1 MFFTIRILGTT
12 ALFVASVACVQAADM
27 AEVIGTP
34 IEIRVSEKAL
44 SPGPGRTAFSVTE
57 LDARTLST
65 SASPRLD
72 DVLKAVPGAT
82 LFRRSSSRVS
92 HPTSQG
98 ISLRGIGPN
107 GAGRTLVLLDGVP
120 QNDPFGGWIYWSAMP
135 AMQIAD
141 VDVIKGGGA
150 GSWGSAALSGTME
163 LTSRAI
169 DGTGARFDVSFGAK
183 DTISLAGEAQ
193 AALDKA
199 EIFAGGQFFKSD
211 GYYTLRADQ
220 RGSVDEPQES
230 EARAGYAGGRID
242 LDEITTAT
250 VRVGT
255 FKEERENGT
264 LQATNE
270 TRIHNASLR
279 IVREDAEGDGFEVT
293 LYGTDRRF
301 ENQFT
306 SVADDRESEA
316 PVLYQ
321 YNVPSDALGATAM
334 VRESLAFGG
343 VLEAGADVRLLDG
356 ETNERYFRPAEAFLR
371 ERTAGG
377 KQVLAGLFGEY
388 TTEPLAAV
396 RLTGG
401 VRLDYLRN
409 RAGERTERALD
420 TGEVLLDETF
430 APRDHW
436 VFNGRLGAVWDVS
449 DQTTLRA
456 AGYTGFRMPTINE
469 LYRPYRI
476 GSDIFEANPALE
488 PERLYGLE
496 AGVKWRPAENLTLEG
511 GLFANWLH
519 NAVANVQVTDAPGF
533 NGELGVFVPGGG
545 SLSQRRNLDRV
556 SAYGFE
562 AGVDWQPAPAWAVRL
577 DYLLSESEVGR
588 APNQPELVGK
598 RLPQTARHQGSLTLA
613 WTPEGTPFRARITV
627 YGSSKQYD
635 DTLEARPLDGY
646 VTADAFLGYRLS
658 EGLELYATA
667 ENLFDTEIETGKG
680 SDGLVSIGRPF
691 LASVGIRAAF

>member
-1 MFFTIRILGTT
+1 MAAVIL
-12 ALFVASVACVQAADM
+12 AASLTSVSRAENDTQEILVQEAHLD
-27 AEVIGTP
+27 P
-34 IEIRVSEKAL
+34 F
-44 SPGPGRTAFSVTE
+44 PGRTAFAVTE
-57 LDARTLST
+57 IDGQTLAT

-72 DVLKAVPGAT
+72 DLLKMVPGAT
-82 LFRRSSSRVS
+82 LFRRSSSRTS

-98 ISLRGIGPN
+98 LSLRGIGPN

-135 AMQIAD
+135 TVQIANA
-141 VDVIKGGGA
+141 DVIKGGGA
-150 GSWGSAALSGTME
+150 GPWGSAALSGTIE

-169 DGTGARFDVSFGAK
+169 AGTGARFDASYGSK

-193 AALDKA
+193 AALDEG
-199 EIFAGGQFFKSD
+199 EIFAGGQFFESG
-211 GYYTLRADQ
+211 GYYTLGADQ
-220 RGSVDEPQES
+220 RGSVDERQES
-230 EARAGYAGGRID
+230 EARSGYAGGRVE

-250 VRVGT
+250 IRVGA

-264 LQATNE
+264 PQATNE
-270 TRIHNASLR
+270 TRIHDISLR
-279 IVREDAEGDGFEVT
+279 IVREDAEGDGFELT

-306 SVADDRESEA
+306 SVAGGRASEA

-321 YNVPSDALGATAM
+321 YDVPSDALGATAM
-334 VRESLAFGG
+334 IRESLSFGG
-343 VLEAGADVRLLDG
+343 VLEAGADIRLLDG
-356 ETNERYFRPAEAFLR
+356 ETNERYFRPADEFLR
-371 ERTAGG
+371 ERNAGG

-388 TTEPLAAV
+388 TTEPLSAV

-409 RAGERTERALD
+409 GTGERTERALNTD
-420 TGEVLLDETF
+420 AVLLDETF
-430 APRDHW
+430 APRDHR
-436 VFNGRLGAVWDVS
+436 VFNGRLGAAWDAT

-476 GSDIFEANPALE
+476 GSDIFEANSELE

-496 AGVKWRPAENLTLEG
+496 AGVKWRPAQNLTIDG

-519 NAVANVQVTDAPGF
+519 NAVANVLITDEAGF
-533 NGELGVFVPGGG
+533 NSELGAFVPGGG

-562 AGVDWQPAPAWAVRL
+562 ASIDWRPEPDWSIRL
-577 DYLLSESEVGR
+577 DYLLSESEVDRSPG
-588 APNQPELVGK
+588 QPELVGK
-598 RLPQTARHQGSLTLA
+598 RLPQTARHQGSLTFA
-613 WTPEGTPFRARITV
+613 WTPETPISGRLTL
-627 YGSSKQYD
+627 YGASKQYD
-635 DTLEARPLDGY
+635 DTLEVRALDGY
-646 VTADAFLGYRLS
+646 VTADAFLGYRLTDRIQ
-658 EGLELYATA
+658 LYAAA
-667 ENLFDTEIETGKG
+667 ENLFDTEIETGKT
-680 SDGLVSIGRPF
+680 SDGLVSVDRPF
-691 LASVGIRAAF
+691 LMSFGIRAVF

>member
-1 MFFTIRILGTT
+1 MTVSY
-12 ALFVASVACVQAADM
+12 FVAAVILAAGFSTISHAD
-27 AEVIGTP
+27 EDPQEILVR
-34 IEIRVSEKAL
+34 EIRL
-44 SPGPGRTAFSVTE
+44 DPSPGREAYAVVN
-57 LDARTLST
+57 LDHKDLQT

-82 LFRRSSSRVS
+82 LFRRSSSRTS

-135 AMQIAD
+135 AMQIAN

-150 GSWGSAALSGTME
+150 GPWGSAALSGTIE

-169 DGTGARFDVSFGAK
+169 DGTGARFDARYGNK
-183 DTISLAGEAQ
+183 DTVSLSGEAQ
-193 AALDKA
+193 AAMAKA
-199 EIFAGGQFFKSD
+199 EIFAGGQFFNTD

-230 EARAGYAGGRID
+230 EVRAGYAGGRID
-242 LDEITTAT
+242 LDEVTTAT

-264 LQATNE
+264 PLATNE

-321 YNVPSDALGATAM
+321 YNVPSDAMGATAM

-356 ETNERYFRPAEAFLR
+356 ETFERYFRPAEAFLR

-388 TTEPLAAV
+388 TTESLSAV

-420 TGEVLLDETF
+420 TDEVLLDETF

-436 VFNGRLGAVWDVS
+436 VFNGRLGAAWDVS
-449 DQTTLRA
+449 DQATLRA

-469 LYRPYRI
+469 LYRPYRV
-476 GSDIFEANPALE
+476 GSDIFEANPFLE

-496 AGVKWRPAENLTLEG
+496 VGIRWTPTEKLTLES

-519 NAVANVQVTDAPGF
+519 NAVANVLITDAPGF
-533 NGELGVFVPGGG
+533 NAELGVFVPGGG

-562 AGVDWQPAPAWAVRL
+562 AGVDWRLRAAWSVRL

-588 APNQPELVGK
+588 APGQPELVGK
-598 RLPQTARHQGSLTLA
+598 RLPQTARHQGSLSVA
-613 WTPEGTPFRARITV
+613 WTPEDGPLRARITL

-635 DTLEARPLDGY
+635 DTLEARALDGY

-667 ENLFDTEIETGKG
+667 ENMFDTEIETGKT

-691 LASVGIRAAF
+691 LTSIGIRAAF